1 MDNSDTGSIREVL
14 RILVLVQG
22 AIAFTTALQVL
33 AAGTLLGAPV
43 GLLIPL
49 GFFAAGL
56 TMFLAA
62 RIVRRSGR
70 ARKALVV
77 IEVLWLIGAGVDLAL
92 RYFWR
97 SAASGSFHSS
107 RALFFRIRSS
117 DSFVAPM
124 SGRTS
129 DSGPPAGG
137 HEGSR
142 RGRTRRMPCAPRL
155 PASWSPY
162 EHRPRPSG

>member
-1 MDNSDTGSIREVL
+1 MDNSDTGSILEVL

-92 RYFWR
+92 SVFMAKRGFGLVPLLTRVVLPYSILRLLRRPHVR
-97 SAASGSFHSS
+97 SDFG
-107 RALFFRIRSS
+107 L
-117 DSFVAPM
+117 
-124 SGRTS
+124 
-129 DSGPPAGG
+129 GP
-137 HEGSR
+137 
-142 RGRTRRMPCAPRL
+142 TRRRARRL
-155 PASWSPY
+155 AKRAHKENAMRAKAAGVLEPV
-162 EHRPRPSG
+162 